1 MKTRAP
7 TPSSRRKPGSTAAD
21 RTQLA
26 TKRDSILRIPAPYRV
41 RGGTFAGMAT
51 SVQSTRTKE
60 HALRRNAAPEAKSA
74 PRTSQQ
80 QLRRMARVGMFTV
93 LGIVVPLGAW
103 MTFAP
108 LSMAVVA
115 PAHVKVDLNR
125 RPVQHLEG
133 GIVRQVLVRDGQV
146 VKAGDAVLVLGDVGV
161 DADQNR
167 LTYRLAVER
176 AALERLDAEQR
187 RAPALE
193 FSTGL
198 RGIAAKDPRVQEA
211 LAKESALFAAR
222 LHSLNSEVA
231 LMKQQ
236 RQRVEQEMGA
246 LQAQI
251 TQAQN
256 SLALQRKDLQSSQS
270 LVAEGFISATRVTQ
284 MEAAVHDYASRL
296 AERHSELARSQG
308 RLVDSDIRSNAIVN
322 EYSRTAS
329 DQLKTT
335 AARIGEIEQEL
346 RKSDDLTK
354 RQVVVAP
361 AAGEIIDLKFTSPG
375 AVVRPGEPIAEI
387 VPSDTALMLE
397 AQIRPEEVN
406 HVFVGQPVRIKFT
419 AFKYRNTTI
428 VTGKV
433 RYVSADRFMDKV
445 SQLPYYSVSIVAD
458 PESLRKTGEVKI
470 QAGMPAEV
478 YLDGGTQT
486 ALQYMVEPVTSVWRK
501 AGRQM

>member
-1 MKTRAP
+1 MPIAATLPATGAMAP
-7 TPSSRRKPGSTAAD
+7 STP
-21 RTQLA
+21 
-26 TKRDSILRIPAPYRV
+26 
-41 RGGTFAGMAT
+41 
-51 SVQSTRTKE
+51 
-60 HALRRNAAPEAKSA
+60 H
-74 PRTSQQ
+74 
-80 QLRRMARVGMFTV
+80 QLRRLARIGLLTV

-103 MTFAP
+103 MGFAP

-133 GIVRQVLVRDGQV
+133 GIVREVLVRDGQL
-146 VKAGDAVLVLGDVGV
+146 VKAGDPVVVLGDVGV

-187 RAPALE
+187 RAPVLV
-193 FSTGL
+193 FSKSL
-198 RGIAAKDPRVQEA
+198 RAEADKDSRVQEA
-211 LAKESALFAAR
+211 LTKESQLFAAR
-222 LHSLNSEVA
+222 QHSLNSEVA
-231 LMKQQ
+231 LMKQS
-236 RQRVEQEMGA
+236 RARVEQEREA
-246 LQAQI
+246 LKAQI
-251 TQAQN
+251 AQAEN
-256 SLALQRKDLQSSQS
+256 ALALQRKDLQASQS
-270 LVAEGFISATRVTQ
+270 LVSEGFISGTRVTQ
-284 MEAAVHDYASRL
+284 MEAAVADYASRL
-296 AERHSELARSQG
+296 EERRSELARSEG
-308 RLVDSDIRSNAIVN
+308 RLVDSDIRSNGLIN
-322 EYSRTAS
+322 EYTRSAS

-346 RKSDDLTK
+346 RKTSDATK

-375 AVVRPGEPIAEI
+375 SVVRPGEAIAEV
-387 VPSDTALMLE
+387 VPSDTPMLLE

-419 AFKYRNTTI
+419 AFKYRNTTM

-433 RYVSADRFMDKV
+433 RYVSADRFTDKV
-445 SQLPYYSVSIVAD
+445 TQAPYYGVSIVAD
-458 PESLRKTGEVKI
+458 AASLRDADDLKL

-486 ALQYMVEPVTSVWRK
+486 ALQYMVEPITSVWRK

>member
-1 MKTRAP
+1 M
-7 TPSSRRKPGSTAAD
+7 
-21 RTQLA
+21 
-26 TKRDSILRIPAPYRV
+26 
-41 RGGTFAGMAT
+41 
-51 SVQSTRTKE
+51 
-60 HALRRNAAPEAKSA
+60 RNAHFDAVDPGVRRDDKSA
-74 PRTSQQ
+74 KREFILSFAATLQPPGAQAPTSQQ
-80 QLRRMARVGMFTV
+80 LLQRYSRFGMWTV
-93 LGIVVPLGAW
+93 LAIVVPLSAW
-103 MTFAP
+103 VGWAP

-133 GIVRQVLVRDGQV
+133 GIVRQVLVRDGQI
-146 VKAGDAVLVLGDVGV
+146 VKAGDPVVVIGDVSV
-161 DADQNR
+161 DADRNR

-176 AALERLDAEQR
+176 ATLERLDAEQR
-187 RAPALE
+187 RASALVY
-193 FSTGL
+193 SRAL
-198 RGIAAKDPRVQEA
+198 RDAAGADPRIEEA
-211 LAKESALFAAR
+211 LIKESALFAAR
-222 LHSLNSEVA
+222 LHSLNSEA
-231 LMKQQ
+231 GLMRQQ
-236 RQRVEQEMGA
+236 RQRVEQEIAA

-256 SLALQRKDLQSSQS
+256 SLALQRKDLLSSQS

-284 MEAAVHDYASRL
+284 MEASVADYASRL
-296 AERHSELARSQG
+296 EERRSELARSEG
-308 RLVDSDIRSNAIVN
+308 RLVDSDIRSNSLIN
-322 EYSRTAS
+322 EYTRSAS
-329 DQLKTT
+329 DQLKST

-346 RKSDDLTK
+346 RKSSDATK

-375 AVVRPGEPIAEI
+375 AVVRPGEAIAEI

-428 VTGKV
+428 VHGKV
-433 RYVSADRFMDKV
+433 RYVSGDRFTDRV
-445 SQLPYYSVSIVAD
+445 TQLPYYSVSIVAD
-458 PESLRKTGEVKI
+458 PDSLRDAGEVKL

-486 ALQYMVEPVTSVWRK
+486 PLQYMVEPITSVWRK